1 MVKRLILCSLS
12 ALCKKKLI
20 LIFLKV
26 EDYGI
31 QTVWYKEIRI
41 KLESKMIIVQHSWCW
56 LPCKG

>member
-41 KLESKMIIVQHSWCW
+41 KLESKLIIVQQSWCW
-56 LPCKG
+56 LLCKG